1 MSNSKSSKFKKFVK
15 VTAAVLAVIFV
26 IMRII
31 AKKQKAAAYY
41 ENEPEEQ
48 NKMRGKKVV
57 FVEDEDDPANADGV
71 QGHLEDVGE
80 VTHYPTF
87 YERYIKRA
95 FDVVL
100 SFFGMVC
107 LAPVYAVTAIAI
119 KKDDPGPVIFCQKR
133 VGENKRYFKLFK
145 FRSMRLDTPKNVPTH
160 MLDNPDQYLLKSGKL
175 IRKLS
180 IDELPQLWNIFVGNM
195 SIIGPRPA
203 LWNQDFLTAERDK
216 YGAND
221 IKPGLTGLAQIKG
234 RDELEIPEKAKID
247 GVYANALKGSSMSG
261 LMMDTKIL
269 FGSVYAVLKSQGVV
283 EGGTGQLAKEFEKAK
298 ML

>member
-1 MSNSKSSKFKKFVK
+1 MSKHSKLKKIIKF
-15 VTAAVLAVIFV
+15 TAAILAVTFV

-41 ENEPEEQ
+41 EDETEEQ
-48 NKMRGKKVV
+48 NAMEGKKVV
-57 FVEDEDDPANADGV
+57 FVEDENDPVNADGV
-71 QGHLEDVGE
+71 QGHLEAVE
-80 VTHYPTF
+80 ESVHYPTL
-87 YERYIKRA
+87 YERYIKRG
-95 FDVVL
+95 FDVVM
-100 SFFGMVC
+100 SFFGMIC
-107 LAPVYAVTAIAI
+107 LAPVYAVTALAI

-221 IKPGLTGLAQIKG
+221 IKPGLTGLAQISG
-234 RDELEIPEKAKID
+234 RDELAIPDKARLD
-247 GVYANALKGSSMSG
+247 GVYAEALKESSLSG
-261 LMMDTKIL
+261 LMMDTKML

-283 EGGTGQLAKEFEKAK
+283 EGGTGQMAKEFEKANA
-298 ML
+298 L